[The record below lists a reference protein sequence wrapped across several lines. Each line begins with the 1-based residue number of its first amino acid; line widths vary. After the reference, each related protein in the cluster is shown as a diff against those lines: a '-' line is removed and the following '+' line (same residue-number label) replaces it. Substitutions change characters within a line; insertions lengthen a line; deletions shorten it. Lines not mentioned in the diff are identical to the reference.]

1 MKILI
6 HNHYTGAETEY
17 EGDRHT
23 LQKLLIK
30 LYPML
35 EGCYDYGDLDGMIE
49 YIDSMQSRSVEITD
63 ETEHPFLKV

>member
-1 MKILI
+1 MKIAI
-6 HNHYTGAETEY
+6 HNHHNEGVQEL

-23 LQKLLIK
+23 LQKLLFK
-30 LYPML
+30 LYPVL
-35 EGCYDYGDLDGMIE
+35 EGRFYYGDLDGMLD